1 MRSTKILLT
10 MAAITFCAS
19 TALAAAD
26 RPAVGSQSGATVPGA
41 ASLPGKKGQPAQP
54 QASITISCGNGKKFY
69 LTTGTSGGTCQTL
82 TDPNNGQVIGGEC
95 GGSGN
100 YSQTHCGGGC
110 QQTSGSGG
118 CSPMN

>member
-26 RPAVGSQSGATVPGA
+26 RPAAGTQSKAA

-54 QASITISCGNGKKFY
+54 QASITISCPDGKKFY
-69 LTTGTSGGTCQTL
+69 LTTGTSGGTCTVL
-82 TDPNNGQVIGGEC
+82 NDPNNGAVLGGEC
-95 GGSGN
+95 GGGGN
-100 YSQTHCGGGC
+100 YSQTACNGGC

-118 CSPMN
+118 CSPTN